1 MRTQRA
7 GLRRLAP
14 LAIAVVAVGCGVA
27 AAACSSSSS
36 GAGDGASATT
46 AAGGRAAAGEV
57 SRIEHVVVL
66 MQDNRIF
73 EQYFGQLK
81 EYAPNLDVESEP
93 ADASNPDP
101 TNPDG
106 PPIVAF
112 HQTNLCEVADLDHSW
127 NGTHREFDGGAM
139 DGFTRQNVA
148 AKDPTGSR
156 AMGYYTEQELPFYY
170 ALFSTFAIGDRYFA
184 PTLTRTIPNRLYL
197 LAGTSFGHIENDL
210 PKAAAEF
217 SQRSIFNLLDEGG
230 VSWKVYYSDL
240 AVANEFAYVRNDA
253 KTHVVPI
260 AQYFA
265 DAQAGSLPQVAF
277 IDPKFGGS
285 KNAHTDEHPP
295 SNVQVGEKFSAD
307 VINALFG
314 SPDWGSAALFL
325 TYDEHGGYYDHVAPP
340 SAPAP
345 DDAPPPL
352 KGTDE
357 AAGFDHYGVRVP
369 VVVVSP
375 FARRSFVSHVAHDH
389 TSILRFIETRFGLPS
404 LTARD
409 AAADPMYEFFTFQ
422 HPNLSVPSLPDA
434 PLDLNQ
440 IITCQKLDLN
450 RRSVGF

>member
-1 MRTQRA
+1 MR
-7 GLRRLAP
+7 LRRGGLGAILSMALA
-14 LAIAVVAVGCGVA
+14 AMAFACGIATV
-27 AAACSSSSS
+27 ACSSSSS
-36 GAGDGASATT
+36 SAPDVVTAT
-46 AAGGRAAAGEV
+46 SAAGGTAAEADV

-66 MQDNRIF
+66 MQENRSF
-73 EQYFGQLK
+73 DHYFGHLK
-81 EYAPNLDVESEP
+81 EYAPNLDVEAEP

-106 PPIVAF
+106 PQIAAF

-148 AKDPTGSR
+148 AEDPTGSR

-210 PKAAAEF
+210 PKASAEF

-240 AVANEFAYVRNDA
+240 AVANEFASVRNEA
-253 KTHVVPI
+253 KAHVVPV

-295 SNVQVGEKFSAD
+295 SNVQVGEKFSSD

-314 SPDWGSAALFL
+314 SPEWGASALFL

-340 SAPAP
+340 AAPAP
-345 DDAPPPL
+345 DDVPPPL
-352 KGTDE
+352 ARTDE
-357 AAGFDHYGVRVP
+357 AAGFDHYGIRVP

-375 FARRSFVSHVAHDH
+375 FARRSFVSHVVHDH

-409 AAADPMYEFFTFQ
+409 AAADPMLEFFDFGGAAFAQ
-422 HPNLSVPSLPDA
+422 APALPEAPVDLSRA
-434 PLDLNQ
+434 E
-440 IITCQKLDLN
+440 CA
-450 RRSVGF
+450 G